1 MLPVLTR
8 GGARAGEYCLKQSG
22 FGTLSDSFYERQKS
36 DGHSAQFKL
45 CQYFHK
51 STENQVLNNHEMKF
65 GSYFVAFFTCKQM
78 VSLNIKTGGEKH
90 LP

>member
-8 GGARAGEYCLKQSG
+8 GGARAEYCLKQSG
-22 FGTLSDSFYERQKS
+22 FGTLSDSFYDRQET
-36 DGHSAQFKL
+36 DAHCAQFKL

-51 STENQVLNNHEMKF
+51 STENQVLF
-65 GSYFVAFFTCKQM
+65 GSYVVAFFICKQM
-78 VSLNIKTGGEKH
+78 VSLNIKTGEKTKH